1 VNEGGL
7 IDKPG
12 KEVDIYHTCSAL
24 SGLALSQE
32 IECERK
38 EDKLEEID
46 PIYHIKK
53 SKLEEARKYFSS

>member
-1 VNEGGL
+1 VNEGGF

-12 KEVDIYHTCSAL
+12 KEVDIYHSCSAL

-32 IECERK
+32 IDCVRK

-53 SKLEEARKYFSS
+53 SKL